1 MAKPKKTDP
10 MTDDLDLENL
20 DANSLNDDDELIS
33 LPVATPQAAVGTS
46 VMDFSDFEK
55 GIEEI
60 TLDTESEMKVLIYG
74 PNGTGKTYMTGT
86 FPGPILVL
94 DINEKG
100 TKSLIGTGAKKRQI
114 QTFEMFQM
122 AYWYL
127 KSGNHPYKT
136 VVLDNV
142 TTLQEMAM
150 RFVMGK
156 EAEVDVSKDMDLPTK
171 HDWGGLSQI
180 MKRWLI
186 DFRNLPMN
194 VVFIAQEKR
203 SSDDD
208 IDSDQVSV
216 FPQVS
221 SSVRAILGAAVD
233 VIGNTYIKEVDDPN
247 NPGNVIVK
255 YCMRIAANQKYM
267 AKCRV
272 PRGAKCPISIVNP
285 SYQSLKK
292 IMNGEYGKKAEQKGV
307 TNNGKD

>member
-1 MAKPKKTDP
+1 MAKKLKTNP
-10 MTDDLDLENL
+10 MIDLDFNDL
-20 DANSLNDDDELIS
+20 DADSLDNEDEL
-33 LPVATPQAAVGTS
+33 LNTPVATPISPENEA
-46 VMDFSDFEK
+46 VMDFSEFED
-55 GIEEI
+55 GITEI
-60 TLDTESEMKVLIYG
+60 NLETENEMKVLVYG

-86 FPGPILVL
+86 FPGPVLVL

-100 TKSLIGTGAKKRQI
+100 TKSLIGTGAKKREI

-127 KSGNHPYKT
+127 KSGKHPYKT

-150 RFVMGK
+150 RYVMGK
-156 EAEVDVSKDMDLPTK
+156 EADIDISKDMEMPTK
-171 HDWGGLSQI
+171 RDWGGLSQV

-194 VVFIAQEKR
+194 VVFIAQERR

-208 IDSDQVSV
+208 LENDQVTV

-221 SSVRAILGAAVD
+221 ASVRAILGAAVD
-233 VIGNTYIKEVDDPN
+233 VIGNTYIRETEDANGK
-247 NPGNVIVK
+247 VIVR
-255 YCMRIAANQKYM
+255 YCMRVAANQKYM

-272 PRGAKCPISIVNP
+272 PRGAKCPIAIVNP
-285 SYQSLKK
+285 SYQALKK
-292 IMNGEYGKKAEQKGV
+292 IMNGEYGRE
-307 TNNGKD
+307 

>member
-1 MAKPKKTDP
+1 MAKKLKTNP
-10 MTDDLDLENL
+10 MTDLDFDDLDADSL
-20 DANSLNDDDELIS
+20 DNEDEL
-33 LPVATPQAAVGTS
+33 LNTPVATPVSPENEA
-46 VMDFSDFEK
+46 VMDFSEFED
-55 GIEEI
+55 GITEI
-60 TLDTESEMKVLIYG
+60 SLETENEMKVLVYG

-86 FPGPILVL
+86 FPGPVLVL

-100 TKSLIGTGAKKRQI
+100 TKSLIGTGAKKREI

-127 KSGNHPYKT
+127 KSGKHPYKT

-150 RFVMGK
+150 RYIMGK
-156 EAEVDVSKDMDLPTK
+156 EADIDISKDMEMPTER
-171 HDWGGLSQI
+171 DWGGVSQV

-194 VVFIAQEKR
+194 VVFIAQERR

-208 IDSDQVSV
+208 LENDQVTV

-221 SSVRAILGAAVD
+221 ASVRAILGAAVD
-233 VIGNTYIKEVDDPN
+233 VIGNTYIREIEDANGK
-247 NPGNVIVK
+247 VIVR
-255 YCMRIAANQKYM
+255 YCMRVAANQKYM

-272 PRGAKCPISIVNP
+272 PRGAKCPIAIVNP
-285 SYQSLKK
+285 SYQALRK
-292 IMNGEYGKKAEQKGV
+292 IMNGEYGRE
-307 TNNGKD
+307 